1 MDDDE
6 LEDIL
11 ADVEDVA
18 NGVIVDVEHME
29 LMEPL
34 TEAIS
39 ELEDELQDFYSTS
52 TRNAV
57 INKMT
62 VDELK
67 KFIATLKSMTDSIRK
82 MKESAT

>member
-1 MDDDE
+1 MDDY
-6 LEDIL
+6 L
-11 ADVEDVA
+11 ADIEDVS
-18 NGVIVDVEHME
+18 NGLIVDMEHAE

-34 TEAIS
+34 TEVVS
-39 ELEDELQDFYSTS
+39 ELEDELQDFYTTS

-57 INKMT
+57 VNNMS

-67 KFIATLKSMTDSIRK
+67 KFIVSLRNMTDPIRK

>member
-1 MDDDE
+1 MDDY
-6 LEDIL
+6 L
-11 ADVEDVA
+11 ADIEDVT
-18 NGVIVDVEHME
+18 NGLIVDMEHAE
-29 LMEPL
+29 LMSPL
-34 TEAIS
+34 TEVVS
-39 ELEDELQDFYSTS
+39 ELEDELQDFYTTS

>member
-1 MDDDE
+1 MDEELDDY
-6 LEDIL
+6 L
-11 ADVEDVA
+11 ADIEDVS
-18 NGVIVDVEHME
+18 NGLIVDMEHAE

-34 TEAIS
+34 TEVVS
-39 ELEDELQDFYSTS
+39 ELEDELQDFYTTS

-57 INKMT
+57 VNNMS

-67 KFIATLKSMTDSIRK
+67 KFIVSLRNMMDSIRK

>member
-1 MDDDE
+1 MDDY
-6 LEDIL
+6 L
-11 ADVEDVA
+11 ADIEDVS
-18 NGVIVDVEHME
+18 NGLIVDMEHAE

-34 TEAIS
+34 TEVVS
-39 ELEDELQDFYSTS
+39 ELEDELQDFYTTS

-57 INKMT
+57 VNNMS

-67 KFIATLKSMTDSIRK
+67 KFIVSLRNMMDSIRK

>member
-39 ELEDELQDFYSTS
+39 ELEDELQDFYTTS
-52 TRNAV
+52 TRNFV
-57 INKMT
+57 INRMT
-62 VDELK
+62 VGELK
-67 KFIATLKSMTDSIRK
+67 NFIEVLKNVTDSICK
-82 MKESAT
+82 MKSVT

>member
-1 MDDDE
+1 MDEKLDDY
-6 LEDIL
+6 L
-11 ADVEDVA
+11 ADIEDVT
-18 NGVIVDVEHME
+18 NGLIVDMEHAE
-29 LMEPL
+29 LMSPL
-34 TEAIS
+34 TEVVS
-39 ELEDELQDFYSTS
+39 ELEDELQDFYTTS